1 MSEELTA
8 TVLERKEELVAAR
21 KNASSCIL
29 GWDVPSSSLR
39 FSRVL
44 GVGKY
49 GDVFAGQMDGKEVMV
64 KTLKPDGGEVAR
76 EAFDR
81 ELDLLT

>member
-1 MSEELTA
+1 M
-8 TVLERKEELVAAR
+8 LERKEELISAR

-29 GWDVPSSSLR
+29 GWDAPSSSLQ